1 MITRRSC
8 VSFSAVIPSHLLSL
22 ANPFEGHIYEWCLR
36 NPFRICSYKTPRKSI
51 KTNDFKSYR
60 MRSYKRVPR
69 KSFRMRSS
77 KNHGGLGREW
87 SSKGL
92 HPVRMRT
99 PRKVVTRGLFS
110 CLTGAWAADERSA
123 PLTSHSSAVQS
134 SSPVVHCYPRAMVL
148 FGAGDSGHTL
158 ACYLKGD

>member
-60 MRSYKRVPR
+60 MRS
-69 KSFRMRSS
+69 S

-99 PRKVVTRGLFS
+99 PRNVVTRGLFS
-110 CLTGAWAADERSA
+110 CLTGAWAADQRSV
-123 PLTSHSSAVQS
+123 PLTSHSPAVQS
-134 SSPVVHCYPRAMVL
+134 RSPVVRRFPRAMVL
-148 FGAGDSGHTL
+148 RGA
-158 ACYLKGD
+158 

>member
-60 MRSYKRVPR
+60 MRS
-69 KSFRMRSS
+69 S

-99 PRKVVTRGLFS
+99 PRNVVTRGLFS
-110 CLTGAWAADERSA
+110 CLTGAWAADQRSV
-123 PLTSHSSAVQS
+123 PLTSHSPAVQS
-134 SSPVVHCYPRAMVL
+134 RSPVVHRFPRAMVL
-148 FGAGDSGHTL
+148 RGA
-158 ACYLKGD
+158 